1 MEENKLV
8 IIEKGEIVIPE
19 KTIEDYKKLAKLKL
33 EFELMDKD
41 FKAQLK
47 EAMESVGKD
56 SVIRDGFSA
65 KIKKGYTTKRFDSAR
80 FKKECPEI
88 YEEYSKDSSVS
99 SSITIDVSL
108 NLFLSLGLDL
118 STFKHFHVAFSNLY
132 SFSNDFSIC
141 C

>member
-33 EFELMDKD
+33 EFDLMDKD

-56 SVIRDGFSA
+56 SVIRDGFSY
-65 KIKKGYTTKRFDSAR
+65 KINKGYTTKRFDSAR
-80 FKKECPEI
+80 FTKECPEI

-99 SSITIDVSL
+99 SSITIDVE
-108 NLFLSLGLDL
+108 
-118 STFKHFHVAFSNLY
+118 
-132 SFSNDFSIC
+132 
-141 C
+141 

>member
-8 IIEKGEIVIPE
+8 IVEKGEIIIPDEVIE
-19 KTIEDYKKLAKLKL
+19 NYKKLAKLKL
-33 EFELMDKD
+33 EFDLMDKD

-47 EAMESVGKD
+47 EALESVGKD

-65 KIKKGYTTKRFDSAR
+65 KIKKGYTTKKFDSTR

-99 SSITIDVSL
+99 SSITIDVE
-108 NLFLSLGLDL
+108 
-118 STFKHFHVAFSNLY
+118 
-132 SFSNDFSIC
+132 
-141 C
+141 

>member
-1 MEENKLV
+1 MEKNEVVIVEN
-8 IIEKGEIVIPE
+8 GEIIIPD
-19 KTIEDYKKLAKLKL
+19 KVIEDYKKLAKVKL
-33 EFELMDKD
+33 EFDLIDKD

-47 EAMESVGKD
+47 EAMESIGKD

-99 SSITIDVSL
+99 SSITIDVE
-108 NLFLSLGLDL
+108 
-118 STFKHFHVAFSNLY
+118 
-132 SFSNDFSIC
+132 
-141 C
+141 

>member
-1 MEENKLV
+1 MEKNELV
-8 IIEKGEIVIPE
+8 IVENGEIIIPD
-19 KTIEDYKKLAKLKL
+19 KVIEDYKKLAKVKL
-33 EFELMDKD
+33 EFDLMDKD

-65 KIKKGYTTKRFDSAR
+65 KVKKGYTTKRFDSTR

-99 SSITIDVSL
+99 SSITIDVE
-108 NLFLSLGLDL
+108 
-118 STFKHFHVAFSNLY
+118 
-132 SFSNDFSIC
+132 
-141 C
+141 

>member
-8 IIEKGEIVIPE
+8 IIENENITVNKEQFDMNNLVCAKDNEVVFQNGTVEF
-19 KTIEDYKKLAKLKL
+19 YRKLDKLKL
-33 EFELMDKD
+33 EIDLFQKD

-47 EAMESVGKD
+47 ETMESIGKD

-65 KIKKGYTTKRFDSAR
+65 KIKKEYTTKRFDSAR

-99 SSITIDVSL
+99 SSITIDVE
-108 NLFLSLGLDL
+108 
-118 STFKHFHVAFSNLY
+118 
-132 SFSNDFSIC
+132 
-141 C
+141 